1 MGSSQNPRQ
10 FLDDNIIGH
19 LNHKLG
25 RSYSVCSARI
35 QSCYM
40 DLEAPVSAHLKLDF
54 AIPVPQQLMKLHI
67 GLQYLIPV
75 HLALSM

>member
-19 LNHKLG
+19 YEPQLG
-25 RSYSVCSARI
+25 RSYSGCSARI

-54 AIPVPQQLMKLHI
+54 AIPVPQQLMQLHMASI
-67 GLQYLIPV
+67 I
-75 HLALSM
+75 